1 MMPMNPALKQCRDQC
16 AQVADQIRNIAI
28 NNQDQ
33 RSKEMLTLGAGHL
46 EMCIHQCD
54 QALTMP

>member
-1 MMPMNPALKQCRDQC
+1 MPMNPVLKQCRDQC
-16 AQVADQIRNIAI
+16 AQAADEIRNLAI
-28 NNQDQ
+28 DNQDQ

-54 QALTMP
+54 EALAMP

>member
-1 MMPMNPALKQCRDQC
+1 MTNLQQCRDQC
-16 AQVADQIRNIAI
+16 QQVANQIRTIA
-28 NNQDQ
+28 NDVPDQ

-54 QALTMP
+54 QVLAMP